1 MHKYSKASSKTKIEQ
16 TITYNRTL
24 NILACIKY
32 YRPNYD
38 LAIYWGTKNKVIGKP
53 VTNYILMRRTF
64 YVVFFTSYAWGQTR
78 ITRMRGM
85 VGSGL
90 TPGTRPDGRTPEILV
105 LSGARAGKLK
115 TAQWFIIE
123 FRAV

>member
-1 MHKYSKASSKTKIEQ
+1 MFNFEKMQKKRNFVS
-16 TITYNRTL
+16 
-24 NILACIKY
+24 ILHYAKV
-32 YRPNYD
+32 
-38 LAIYWGTKNKVIGKP
+38 TKNLGLQP
-53 VTNYILMRRTF
+53 
-64 YVVFFTSYAWGQTR
+64 SSSC
-78 ITRMRGM
+78 MRGM

-90 TPGTRPDGRTPEILV
+90 TPGTPPDGRTPEILV